1 LQSRVR
7 FAPLLSLASLAS
19 LASLLALPLVAIAC
33 GGGEEMPATP
43 PSPPPAAT
51 PPSPPTSPGMT
62 GEPSKPGGE
71 TASPP
76 AGKMA
81 PLEIRAAAPPADP
94 TPLPGVTI
102 ASPRANESVPA
113 AKAGDFEV
121 KLAIKDWPVA
131 KDGPHIHLILD
142 DKPYHAVHEPTAKV
156 KLSELSGG
164 EPIAEGE
171 HVLIAFPSRE
181 THISVKPSGGKK
193 PYSAVVFWVGKA
205 GKATWKPTDPTLI
218 YSRPKGEYSGAD
230 AEKVVLDF
238 YLLNAELGE
247 GKHAVRATVTPASG
261 MPGTLVAKTWAPY
274 ELVNLPHG
282 EAKVKLELLDKDGNV
297 VPGRFNSTERS
308 IKLMRQGM

>member
-1 LQSRVR
+1 
-7 FAPLLSLASLAS
+7 
-19 LASLLALPLVAIAC
+19 
-33 GGGEEMPATP
+33 MPQA
-43 PSPPPAAT
+43 PPPATT
-51 PPSPPTSPGMT
+51 PPVTTPPPPASPGMT
-62 GEPSKPGGE
+62 TGDPSKPAAE
-71 TASPP
+71 TAPP

-81 PLEIRAAAPPADP
+81 PLEIRTAAPPADP
-94 TPLPGVTI
+94 SPLPAVTI
-102 ASPRANESVPA
+102 TAPRANESVPA

-142 DKPYHAVHEPTAKV
+142 DKPYHAVHEPAGKV

-164 EPIAEGE
+164 EPVAEGE
-171 HVLIAFPSRE
+171 HVLFAFPSRE
-181 THISVKPSGGKK
+181 THISVKPAGGKK
-193 PYSAVVFWVGKA
+193 PFSAVVFWVGKA

-218 YSRPKGEYSGAD
+218 YSRPKGEYSGAE
-230 AEKVVLDF
+230 AEKVALDF

-261 MPGTLVAKTWAPY
+261 MPGTVVAKAWAPF

-282 EAKVKLELLDKDGNV
+282 EAKVKLELLDKDGAV

-308 IKLMRQGM
+308 INMMRQAK